1 MRQPSG
7 PHITRASLRLMPKR
21 PATIKARAE
30 ALEREAAQCLCLY
43 PWPALAQSLLGD
55 ARRLRGLL
63 RDEAERWA
71 A

>member
-1 MRQPSG
+1 
-7 PHITRASLRLMPKR
+7 MPKR

-63 RDEAERWA
+63 RDEAGRWA